1 MIEYKGYVGV
11 FEFDPT
17 IDAFRGEVANTVDTV
32 TFEGRSVDELRA
44 AFHQFV
50 DDYLEM
56 CEREDRRPDHPYSG
70 TFSLR
75 LGPRLHRAA
84 AVAAAG
90 RGQSLNGFAA
100 EAIRERLAHMGINQ
114 IDVASAVAWVRE
126 RDSQGA

>member
-1 MIEYKGYVGV
+1 MMEYNGYVGV
-11 FEFDPT
+11 FEFDPS
-17 IDAFRGEVANTVDTV
+17 IDAFHGEVANTVDTI

-44 AFHQFV
+44 AFHQSV
-50 DDYLEM
+50 DDYLEL

-75 LGPRLHRAA
+75 LGPQLHRLA

-100 EAIRERLAHMGINQ
+100 DAIRQRLAHMGISED
-114 IDVASAVAWVRE
+114 DVAEAVTWARE
-126 RDSQGA
+126 SGRATG